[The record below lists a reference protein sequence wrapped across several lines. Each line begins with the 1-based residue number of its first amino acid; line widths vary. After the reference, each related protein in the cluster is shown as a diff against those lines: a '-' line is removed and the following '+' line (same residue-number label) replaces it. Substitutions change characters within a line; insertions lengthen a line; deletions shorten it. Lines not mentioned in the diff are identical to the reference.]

1 MKDKVIN
8 PLKDGDIDNDQHEFG
23 CTKND
28 YCSDCKE
35 YCPLNH
41 DLTFNTSHP
50 DEIVY
55 DINDV

>member
-1 MKDKVIN
+1 MADMVIN
-8 PLKDGDIDNDQHEFG
+8 PLKDGNTDNDNEFG

-41 DLTFNTSHP
+41 DLTLNTSHP
-50 DEIVY
+50 YEIVY